1 MSDPGRKLIFV
12 VGAGGAPLEFALPR
26 LAALAEVHAY
36 LATPVASPLK
46 RGLLDQWCT
55 DVIVPDPADRPGG
68 IVADLVETARHRGA
82 DGVLG
87 LSELSVMLVAE
98 ACLALELPG
107 PGANARFARDKWL
120 MRSRWAEAA
129 VPCPR
134 FVRVDDL
141 ASLEAAR
148 RTLKTPF
155 LLKPSD
161 RGGGIG
167 QQVIDDDTDLAQA
180 LGDLRDSLVRAE
192 RQGIVEYT
200 SATPEDHYVAEEII
214 EATTESWYDGRVSD
228 HEWGDYLSVEGIV
241 ARGVYHPIS
250 IMGRM
255 PTLANFAETVALSP
269 TVLPERLQRK
279 VERTAV
285 QAVDAQGLDTCGT
298 HTEIKL
304 MADERM
310 CMLESSARFGG
321 VMATPIAEHVFG
333 VDLISMLAAECLG
346 ERQEYP
352 ERMLTSDAA
361 KGAAAS
367 VYLPCADSRSRP
379 WSAPLPF
386 RWEQLDWQALVS
398 PASRVEIFPS
408 QMAPNGTEVEPYRP
422 GGGSLNNAGTVFVTS
437 TDAETLLAD
446 SYRMLDDLEAALVA
460 VDEP

>member
-1 MSDPGRKLIFV
+1 MSGSRRKLIFV

-36 LATPVASPLK
+36 LATPVVSPLK
-46 RGLLDQWCT
+46 QELLERWCAN
-55 DVIVPDPADRPGG
+55 VVAPDLADRPGG
-68 IVADLVETARHRGA
+68 IVADLVETARHRSA
-82 DGVLG
+82 AGVFG

-98 ACLALELPG
+98 AALALGLPG
-107 PGANARFARDKWL
+107 PGANARYARDKWL
-120 MRSRWAEAA
+120 MRSRWAEAG

-141 ASLEAAR
+141 ASLEEAR
-148 RTLKTPF
+148 RTLRTPF
-155 LLKPSD
+155 LLKPSG

-167 QQVIDDDTDLAQA
+167 QQVIEDDTDLAQV
-180 LGDLRDSLVRAE
+180 LGDLRESLASAE

-200 SATPEDHYVAEEII
+200 SAMPEDHYVAEEII
-214 EATTESWYDGRVSD
+214 EATTESWYDSPAGD
-228 HEWGDYLSVEGIV
+228 HEWGDYLSVEGVV

-279 VERTAV
+279 IERTAV
-285 QAVDAQGLDTCGT
+285 EAVDAQGLDTCGT

-333 VDLISMLAAECLG
+333 VDLISLLAAESMG
-346 ERQEYP
+346 EPQQYP

-361 KGAAAS
+361 RGAAAS

-398 PASRVEIFPS
+398 PDTRVQIFPS
-408 QMAPNGTEVEPYRP
+408 QMAPNGTRVEPYRP

-437 TDAETLLAD
+437 TDAQTLLAD
-446 SYRMLDDLEAALVA
+446 SYRMLDNLEAALTA